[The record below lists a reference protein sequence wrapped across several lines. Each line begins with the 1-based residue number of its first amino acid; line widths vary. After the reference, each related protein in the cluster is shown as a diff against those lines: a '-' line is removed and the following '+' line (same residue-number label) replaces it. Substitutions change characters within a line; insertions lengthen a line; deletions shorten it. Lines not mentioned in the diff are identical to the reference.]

1 MVVDSQLLTS
11 VEPYWSSADGRAVL
25 VHGDALEVLPEL
37 QPDSVE
43 CVWTDPPYLLSNGGI
58 SCSAGRRVIVD
69 KGAWDKSNGFEEDMQ
84 FCESWVAECKR
95 VMTPAGCIWVSGTLH
110 IHPIVGV
117 ALMKSG
123 LRILNDIIWEKPNP
137 PPNLGCRM
145 FTHSTELIYWATKA
159 TQDSPHKHTFNYGDM
174 KLENGGKQM
183 KTVWRY
189 TAPGADEKRH
199 GRHSTQKPVDL
210 VRRCI
215 RASTNADDLVLDP
228 FVGSGSTGVAAIAE
242 GRRFVG
248 IDADVSFLEIA
259 SRRLAEVTPPPPVD
273 LRRQW
278 ASRWYIS
285 VIYMRYI
292 YEYRCVNNGR
302 RRDASVRHR
311 RGGRVRDG
319 ERGCNG
325 RIVRPRRS
333 GLATGR
339 GAARDYRLDRQG
351 EDEQRL
357 GRARS

>member
-259 SRRLAEVTPPPPVD
+259 SRRLAEVTPPPPRRFATTMGIKMVYIRHIHAIY
-273 LRRQW
+273 LRISLRQQRKT
-278 ASRWYIS
+278 A
-285 VIYMRYI
+285 
-292 YEYRCVNNGR
+292 RCVCATPTR
-302 RRDASVRHR
+302 RACEGWRKRMQWSHCTPSSVRTCDR
-311 RGGRVRDG
+311 SRSSTRLPFGPTRGR
-319 ERGCNG
+319 
-325 RIVRPRRS
+325 
-333 GLATGR
+333 
-339 GAARDYRLDRQG
+339 
-351 EDEQRL
+351 
-357 GRARS
+357 

>member
-1 MVVDSQLLTS
+1 MRVDNHEYLINDQLIVVVDSQLLEQ

-25 VHGDALEVLPEL
+25 LHGDALEVLPEL

-95 VMTPAGCIWVSGTLH
+95 VMTPAGSIWISGTLH

-145 FTHSTELIYWATKA
+145 FTHSTELVYWATKA
-159 TQDSPHKHTFNYGDM
+159 TQDSPHKHTFNYHDM

-183 KTVWRY
+183 KTVWSY

-199 GRHSTQKPVDL
+199 GRHSTQKPVAL

-248 IDADVSFLEIA
+248 IDSDASFLEIA
-259 SRRLAEVTPPPPVD
+259 SRRLAEVTPPPPPPPPPTNADENGHQNGVYPSYTCD
-273 LRRQW
+273 
-278 ASRWYIS
+278 IS
-285 VIYMRYI
+285 TNIVTSSPKDGAMRL
-292 YEYRCVNNGR
+292 CDS
-302 RRDASVRHR
+302 DA
-311 RGGRVRDG
+311 
-319 ERGCNG
+319 
-325 RIVRPRRS
+325 
-333 GLATGR
+333 
-339 GAARDYRLDRQG
+339 
-351 EDEQRL
+351 ED
-357 GRARS
+357 A